1 MFLILHG
8 ISYMTDGFG
17 HIEKIDLKAEA
28 KLADSD
34 FKRIYCLIVN
44 RK

>member
-1 MFLILHG
+1 MIKLI
-8 ISYMTDGFG
+8 
-17 HIEKIDLKAEA
+17 ENIDLKTEA

>member
-8 ISYMTDGFG
+8 ISYMIDDAGL
-17 HIEKIDLKAEA
+17 IENIDLKAEA

-34 FKRIYCLIVN
+34 FRRIYCLIVN